1 MKNSR
6 KKIVIVLF
14 ILSALSIF
22 LYARKESTINKILN
36 QEPYKYFNQD
46 IKEYIKKV
54 YNATGKVIQ
63 TEDNKEENTP
73 YLNPKY
79 IRYLSLSDTEKRN
92 VEEIPSTYTV
102 DFPVEVKKVGSL
114 PSSFDLRN
122 INGNSY
128 ITPLKNQASLDLC
141 WDFTLVEQA
150 ESYIM
155 LKNNAPYNASSLLF
169 STRQIDYAS
178 STNGIK
184 DYVNENGTREL
195 GAGGNF
201 LTSSL
206 IMSNA
211 LGLVNEK
218 KMPFDEEKTQKELSE
233 VLNYS
238 NSLYEVNSTVM
249 MPTIDTDT
257 TPTEKQNIINA
268 IKQYVMN
275 SGGAYVGTQGP
286 GYSCSSRNSDGN
298 TIIRVDDGCEQNAG
312 HAMQIIGWNDNYSYS
327 YCKSG
332 NAHSQ
337 NTSSCSSSNLVN
349 GKGAWILRNSWG
361 TSYSYVYL
369 AFDSLLDDFYI
380 LTDITSMENK
390 TWDNNYHK
398 TLDSFYIYHNITDTI
413 QFTKSIDS
421 AEKVE
426 KVKFFSFGKA
436 GTFTI
441 SITSNKE
448 SYQNIKT
455 VTVDYPGIYTID
467 LSDQNIVITDSSFN
481 VKIAS
486 TNRVSLVKDSMSV
499 FTSNVEDTPI
509 LKAKTESLKFALSS
523 SNYSFRAYTYSKNI
537 NSNSLISYQL
547 LNKKN
552 QDVSSYLNVANNK
565 IAKNDINP
573 LITINSS
580 IPSGLYTL
588 KSIYNSTEEDIS
600 IQIGEGQTYRITFY
614 ANNGSSSITTQT
626 VSSLTAFNL
635 KANSFSKTGYVFKN
649 WNTKADGS
657 GTSYSDQESIESIE
671 ENISLYA
678 QWTPIQYKVTYN
690 ANGGEGT
697 MGEQSFIYDSSYK
710 LIKNT
715 FTREDYEFVGWNTK
729 ANGSGTK
736 YKDEASVINMTFI
749 DNEVVTLYAEWKKIL
764 PFTIKDYEV
773 VENTNYINLIA
784 IDTTIDKYKSHFT
797 MKSGY
802 ELSIDLKGKNVIY
815 TGSKTQILKNGQV
828 VDEFINCVPGDINED
843 GLVNS
848 ADLLK
853 MRQHLIQT
861 KTLSGVPYLAADI
874 NHDKT
879 INSADLLRMRQHLIG
894 TKPIS

>member
-22 LYARKESTINKILN
+22 LYARKENTINKILK

-63 TEDNKEENTP
+63 TEDNKEENAP

-114 PSSFDLRN
+114 PSLFDLRN

-218 KMPFDEEKTQKELSE
+218 KMPFDEEKIQKELSE

-286 GYSCSSRNSDGN
+286 GYSCSSKNSDGN
-298 TIIRVDDGCEQNAG
+298 IIIRVDDGCEQNAG

-332 NAHSQ
+332 SAHSQ
-337 NTSSCSSSNLVN
+337 NTSSCSSSNVVS

-398 TLDSFYIYHNITDTI
+398 TLDSFYIYHNTTDTI
-413 QFTKSIDS
+413 NFEKNIDS
-421 AEKVE
+421 TEKIE
-426 KVKFFSFGKA
+426 KVKFFSFGKS

-441 SITSNKE
+441 SVTSSKE

-467 LSDQNIVITDSSFN
+467 LSDKNIVITDSSFN

-537 NSNSLISYQL
+537 NSNSIISYQL

-552 QDVSSYLNVANNK
+552 QDVSSYLNVTNNK

-635 KANSFSKTGYVFKN
+635 KGNSFSKTGYVFKN

-671 ENISLYA
+671 DNISLYA

-690 ANGGEGT
+690 ANGGVGT
-697 MGEQSFIYDSSYK
+697 MGEQSFIYDNSYK

-715 FTREDYEFVGWNTK
+715 FTREDYEFVGWNTQ

-736 YKDEASVINMTFI
+736 YKDEASVINMTFR

-764 PFTIKDYEV
+764 PFSIKDYEV

-784 IDTTIDKYKSHFT
+784 INTNIDKYKSHFT